1 MMAMDALKGTYL
13 DGLLHGQREISAPSV
28 SWLNALRAEA
38 LERANALTAP
48 TTSDEDWRFTDLS
61 PLYKTV
67 LRPSSQP
74 AEAAASVIE
83 PWLIPEAGS
92 RLVFLDGVFASH
104 LSVVGPE
111 DGVVVSP
118 LAVALARHG
127 ERIQAQLA
135 RVVASSDDPFS
146 AVNTAWLRDGAVVL
160 VDANRDVTRPIHLL
174 FVSVSP
180 GVAVYPRTLVVTG
193 SGSRCTFIED
203 FRSPHQ
209 DVSLTNAVTEIAVGE
224 NASVRHLRLQS
235 ESASAFHIATC
246 GVRAARDGC
255 YSNVSVSLGARIS
268 RYNLN
273 VLQTAEGTRFEIDGL
288 ALISGR
294 QLADTHSFLDHAQPH
309 GRSRQLHK
317 CIAGGAAHAVFNGKI
332 LVRPGA
338 QRTDSAQES
347 RNLLLSDRAHVDTK
361 PQLEIFADDVKC
373 AHGATVGQLDAEQIF
388 YLKSRG
394 LSEPT
399 ARDLLTFAFSAE
411 IVERIGLPSVV
422 KNLEDAVIHRTQ
434 NKDAR

>member
-1 MMAMDALKGTYL
+1 MDALKSNYL
-13 DGLLHGQREISAPSV
+13 DGLLRGQTQISPGSV
-28 SWLNALRAEA
+28 SWLNALRGEA
-38 LERANALTAP
+38 LERANSLTAP
-48 TTSDEDWRFTDLS
+48 TPRDEDWRFTDLS
-61 PLYKTV
+61 PLYKTA
-67 LRPSSQP
+67 LRPVIEP
-74 AEAAASVIE
+74 AEVAAPVIE

-92 RLVFLDGVFASH
+92 RLVFVDGVFASK
-104 LSVVGPE
+104 LSVLRPE
-111 DGVVVSP
+111 DGVVVSS
-118 LAVALARHG
+118 LAVALGRHG

-160 VDANRDVTRPIHLL
+160 VDANRDATCPVHLV
-174 FVSVSP
+174 FVSASP
-180 GVAVYPRTLVVTG
+180 GVAVYPRTLLVAEA
-193 SGSRCTFIED
+193 GSRCTVIED
-203 FRSPHQ
+203 FHSLHQ
-209 DVSLTNAVTEIAVGE
+209 DVGLTNAVTEIALGE

-246 GVRAARDGC
+246 GVRAARHSR

-273 VLQTAEGTRFEIDGL
+273 VTQAGEGTSFEIDGL

-317 CIAGGAAHAVFNGKI
+317 CIAGGGAHAVFNGKI
-332 LVRPGA
+332 LVRAGA
-338 QRTDSAQES
+338 QRTNSAQES

-373 AHGATVGQLDAEQIF
+373 AHGATVGQLDAEQVF

-422 KNLEDAVIHRTQ
+422 KNLEDIVVHRTRS
-434 NKDAR
+434 KEAR

>member
-1 MMAMDALKGTYL
+1 MNTLKSSYL
-13 DGLLHGQREISAPSV
+13 DGLLHGQRELSAASV

-38 LERANALTAP
+38 LERANALPAP
-48 TTSDEDWRFTDLS
+48 TTRDEDWRFTDLS

-74 AEAAASVIE
+74 SEAAASVIE

-92 RLVFLDGVFASH
+92 RLVFVDGAFALS
-104 LSVVGPE
+104 LSVLRPE
-111 DGVVVSP
+111 DGVVVST

-127 ERIQAQLA
+127 ERIQGQLA
-135 RVVASSDDPFS
+135 SVVASGNDPFS

-160 VDANRDVTRPIHLL
+160 VDANRDVPLPVHLL
-174 FVSVSP
+174 FVSASP
-180 GVAVYPRTLVVTG
+180 GVAAYPRTLVVAG
-193 SGSRCTFIED
+193 PGSRCTVIED
-203 FRSPHQ
+203 FRSLHH
-209 DVSLTNAVTEIAVGE
+209 DVNLTNAVTEIAVGE
-224 NASVRHLRLQS
+224 NASVRHIRLQS

-246 GVRAARDGC
+246 GVRAARDGR
-255 YSNVSVSLGARIS
+255 YSNVSVTLGARIS

-273 VLQTAEGTRFEIDGL
+273 VVQTAEGTSFDIDGL

-294 QLADTHSFLDHAQPH
+294 QLADTHSFLDHAHSH

-338 QRTDSAQES
+338 QRTNSAQES

-388 YLKSRG
+388 YLRSRG
-394 LSEPT
+394 LSEAT

-411 IVERIGLPSVV
+411 IVQRIGLPSVV
-422 KNLEDAVIHRTQ
+422 RSLQDTVIHRTQ
-434 NKDAR
+434 SKDAR